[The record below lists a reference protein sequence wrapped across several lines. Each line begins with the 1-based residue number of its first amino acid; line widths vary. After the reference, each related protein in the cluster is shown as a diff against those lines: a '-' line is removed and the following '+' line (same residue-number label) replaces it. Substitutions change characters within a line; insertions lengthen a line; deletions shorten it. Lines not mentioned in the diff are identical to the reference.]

1 MKEFWGGVW
10 NVIKDGVKLLFAKMS
25 INGEPIYAL
34 VVIAIIIAIF
44 IIYDRDDENPKLFSS
59 VAGCLRRFIILF
71 ADVLGDI
78 FSIFS
83 SLTEI
88 LNLIRILV
96 FGKVDSNTQ
105 VFLANYA
112 IIFMSV
118 VSYYTTMSGLS
129 RVIGSWQA
137 VLGSFGIQVG
147 ILIFSTRLAVWYGN
161 KFKNEGQKEYVYR
174 IKGDCSCKEEGSC
187 SKVVIRQNDKDGNTS
202 KEGKQGIWLVICA
215 LFLMMMVSSLFS
227 YNAFYGK
234 FVLPTLPLNEYS
246 NARVLTE
253 SVEEEYS
260 EALKSYQSHLEEI
273 LQEINNIIPANSS
286 SEANAIDDEI
296 ELKNREIERL
306 ENEWRETDEIIRQVE
321 EDSENYTRYENRLR
335 KIEDDLDEIREEL
348 NTLEEEKLGNDSY
361 TIGNA
366 REQLAA
372 FYRNPLDESIS
383 LDNITKSWN
392 DMWTSLGEEQYNEL
406 FPSLQKSRLDTLWG
420 NYMTLCQYYREK
432 DYIGFRVDELEQEDF
447 ILKKD
452 GESETISQQELMAE
466 YEYRARTILENTIKS
481 LEEAPV
487 FDSIYDPF
495 GENVIR
501 GTSKVRLL
509 EELYADYRNSSAG
522 VEELEKALRSMWLL
536 FKWVKSPIEWQNVVL
551 IVFIAFLAVF
561 IDSSIVLISIWRG
574 KKESSRSIPEL
585 RRLVGILFVK
595 KEEGRRED
603 TRRMQL
609 SIAFGLLFGVLM
621 FIVQQLMP
629 NLGEDLDD
637 TKYWFFFVYCACG
650 LLVAIVIG
658 KAMGRSQKVNFQE
671 ESDDEGKESEQ
682 KTLEVMRR
690 EDVQIVPSDT
700 VEANLEDKKGQLGLH
715 LFEGVVELF
724 ASLESKMICV
734 INKETKRVEYEKEL
748 MCIKIDNVN
757 SMKWNIE
764 FAVLKSYQLI
774 YTSCDEKYYI
784 LTDMLWKLLYSNILD
799 KMSGNILL
807 PISAE
812 DLMNYEEMDKNSD

>member
-1 MKEFWGGVW
+1 MKEFWGRVW
-10 NVIKDGVKLLFAKMS
+10 DVIKGGVGLLFDKMS

-44 IIYDRDDENPKLFSS
+44 IIYDRDDENSKLFSS
-59 VAGCLRRFIILF
+59 VAGCFRRFMILF
-71 ADVLGDI
+71 ADVMGDI

-118 VSYYTTMSGLS
+118 VSYYTTMSGLL

-137 VLGSFGIQVG
+137 ILGSFGIQVG
-147 ILIFSTRLAVWYGN
+147 ILVFSTRLAVWYGN
-161 KFKNEGQKEYVYR
+161 KYKDEGQKEYVYR
-174 IKGDCSCKEEGSC
+174 IKGDCSCKEGEGC
-187 SKVVIRQNDKDGNTS
+187 LKVVIRQNSKGVNTS
-202 KEGKQGIWLVICA
+202 KEGMLGICFVICA
-215 LFLMMMVSSLFS
+215 LLLMMMVSSLFS

-246 NARVLTE
+246 NARILTE

-273 LQEINNIIPANSS
+273 FQKINSIIPSNSAGT
-286 SEANAIDDEI
+286 ANAIDDAI

-306 ENEWRETDEIIRQVE
+306 ENEWRDIDERISQVE

-335 KIEDDLDEIREEL
+335 KIEDDLDENREEL
-348 NTLEEEKLGNDSY
+348 DALEEEKLGNDSY
-361 TIGNA
+361 TLGNA
-366 REQLAA
+366 REQLIA

-383 LDNITKSWN
+383 LENIAESWN
-392 DMWTSLGEEQYNEL
+392 DMWTSLGEEQYNKL
-406 FPSLQKSRLDTLWG
+406 FPSLQKSRLDTLWS

-432 DYIGFRVDELEQEDF
+432 DYIGFRVDELDQEDF

-452 GESETISQQELMAE
+452 GESETISQQEQMDE
-466 YEYRARTILENTIKS
+466 YEHRTRFILENTIRS

-509 EELYADYRNSSAG
+509 EELYANYRNNSAG
-522 VEELEKALRSMWLL
+522 VEELEKALRGLWVL
-536 FKWVKSPIEWQNVVL
+536 FKWGKSPIEWQNALLTAFTV
-551 IVFIAFLAVF
+551 FLAVF
-561 IDSSIVLISIWRG
+561 IDSSIVLISVWRG
-574 KKESSRSIPEL
+574 KKESSRSVPEL

-609 SIAFGLLFGVLM
+609 SVAFGLLFGVLM

-629 NLGEDLDD
+629 NLGGSLDD

-658 KAMGRSQKVNFQE
+658 KAIGRSQKINLQE
-671 ESDDEGKESEQ
+671 EPADEGKESEQ
-682 KTLEVMRR
+682 KVVEDMGRGDIQNVPNGAVEVN
-690 EDVQIVPSDT
+690 V
-700 VEANLEDKKGQLGLH
+700 EDKKGQLGLH

-724 ASLESKMICV
+724 ASLESKKICV
-734 INKETKRVEYEKEL
+734 INKETKSVEYEKEL
-748 MCIKIDNVN
+748 MCIEVEKVKQ
-757 SMKWNIE
+757 MKWNIE
-764 FAVLKSYQLI
+764 FAILKSYQLI
-774 YTSCDEKYYI
+774 YVSCDKKHYI

-812 DLMNYEEMDKNSD
+812 DLNYEEMDKNSD